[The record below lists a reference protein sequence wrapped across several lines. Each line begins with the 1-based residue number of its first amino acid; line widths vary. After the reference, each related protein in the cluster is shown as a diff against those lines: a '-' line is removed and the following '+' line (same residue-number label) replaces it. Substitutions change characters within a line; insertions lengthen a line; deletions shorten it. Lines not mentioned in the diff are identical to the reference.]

1 MSETPKSTVRV
12 AVIGAGSMANSVH
25 YPSLASFDDVE
36 IAGICDLDTS
46 RLNATGDKYGIQKRY
61 ANYRQMV
68 EEVAPD
74 GIYVIG
80 QPHYMYDIWVWC
92 LQQGLNLYIEKADGP
107 QLAPGPDAGQPG
119 GAEAAHHA
127 GQPPAAGVSA
137 PRHRAQ
143 RVPQSADRSPM
154 PSASFSST
162 RRARPM
168 VPATT

>member
-80 QPHYMYDIWVWC
+80 QPHYMYDLSLIH
-92 LQQGLNLYIEKADGP
+92 I
-107 QLAPGPDAGQPG
+107 
-119 GAEAAHHA
+119 
-127 GQPPAAGVSA
+127 
-137 PRHRAQ
+137 
-143 RVPQSADRSPM
+143 
-154 PSASFSST
+154 
-162 RRARPM
+162 
-168 VPATT
+168 